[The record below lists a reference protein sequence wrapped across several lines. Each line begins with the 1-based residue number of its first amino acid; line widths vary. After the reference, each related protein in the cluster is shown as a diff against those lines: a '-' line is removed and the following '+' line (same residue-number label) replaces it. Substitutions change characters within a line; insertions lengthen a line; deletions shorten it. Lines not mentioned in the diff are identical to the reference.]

1 MRNRRKP
8 SKYARLLSK
17 AAKYYGIDLI
27 YCHPTDINTD
37 KEIIH
42 GKILRNNKWVP
53 KNVSIPPF
61 IDLSSYCYKYKKEI
75 KFLKERSLLSSY
87 GRFGSKEKVYTM
99 LERDG
104 EFKHLLIPSQSVH
117 HFEAFYSFLNE
128 HKEIIAKPKNGQ
140 KGEGIFLISMEKDG
154 YLITY
159 ENQEKLVS
167 LPELKVFFENRMNS
181 KRYLFQKYI
190 ESKSKTGDPFD
201 CRIRLEKN
209 GIGEWSVP
217 IYLIRVGTNQKVVS
231 NVAQGG
237 SVSSLTPF
245 LKANYEDNWKEIRDS
260 IKQVGKTLP
269 YKIEYLSKQATSM
282 GIDLGIDKHG
292 ELYLFEVNSAPGVE
306 FGTGEIASIK
316 ADYYHY
322 ILNEISSKPI
332 QQVKEIQ
339 YS

>member
-27 YCHPTDINTD
+27 YCHPTDID
-37 KEIIH
+37 IEEEIIH
-42 GKILRNNKWVP
+42 GKMLRNNEWVP
-53 KNVSIPPF
+53 KDVSIPPF

-75 KFLKERSLLSSY
+75 RFLKERSLLSSY
-87 GRFGSKEKVYTM
+87 GKFGSKEKVYNM
-99 LERDG
+99 LEKDG
-104 EFKHLLIPSQSVH
+104 EFKHLLIPSQPVD
-117 HFEAFYSFLNE
+117 HFEGFYNFLNE

-140 KGEGIFLISMEKDG
+140 KGEGIFLISMKNDS
-154 YLITY
+154 YIISY
-159 ENQEKLVS
+159 ENQERHIS
-167 LPELKVFFENRMNS
+167 SAELKAFFEDRINP
-181 KRYLFQKYI
+181 KVYLFQKYI
-190 ESKSKTGDPFD
+190 ESKSKAGDPFD
-201 CRIRLEKN
+201 CRIRLEKDGN
-209 GIGEWSVP
+209 GEWSVP
-217 IYLIRVGTNQKVVS
+217 IYLVRIGTNQKVVS

-245 LKANYEDNWKEIRDS
+245 LKANYEENWKEIRDS

-269 YKIEYLSKQATSM
+269 YKIEKLTKPATSM
-282 GIDLGIDKHG
+282 GIDIGIDKHG

-306 FGTGEIASIK
+306 FGTGEIASVK

-322 ILNEISSKPI
+322 ILNEISNRSV